1 MGANSST
8 LFAAAA
14 IVSAAGTVASVQS
27 QRGALDREN
36 YRIKTEKQMAKVQ
49 ALEEE
54 NARKRAL
61 NETIANN
68 LAWQS
73 ISGYSD
79 NSRSFLN
86 INNEAKKNASKDIA
100 NIRLM
105 GKNIQNKYQAMLFEN
120 KYKERDLVF
129 GGYVSAISEL
139 TTGYAQWDYYKTDK
153 SKPKFTWNKRTS
165 LNSGL

>member
-1 MGANSST
+1 MGANSGT

-14 IVSAAGTVASVQS
+14 IVSAVGTVASVQS
-27 QRGALDREN
+27 QRGALSREN
-36 YRIKTEKQMAKVQ
+36 YRIETEKKMAALQ

-54 NARKRAL
+54 NARKRVL

-79 NSRSFLN
+79 ESRSFLN
-86 INNEAKKNASKDIA
+86 INTQAKNIANKDIA

-105 GKNIQNKYQAMLFEN
+105 GKNIQNKYSSMLYEN
-120 KYKERDLVF
+120 KYKENDLVF

-139 TTGYAQWDYYKTDK
+139 TTGYAQYDYYKP
-153 SKPKFTWNKRTS
+153 PKKTVT
-165 LNSGL
+165 

>member
-1 MGANSST
+1 MGANSGT

-14 IVSAAGTVASVQS
+14 IVSAVGTVASVQS
-27 QRGALDREN
+27 QRGALSREN
-36 YRIKTEKQMAKVQ
+36 YRIETEKKMAALQ

-54 NARKRAL
+54 NARKRTL

-79 NSRSFLN
+79 ESRSFLN
-86 INNEAKKNASKDIA
+86 INTQAKNIANKDIA

-105 GKNIQNKYQAMLFEN
+105 GKNIQNKYSSMLYEN
-120 KYKERDLVF
+120 KYKENDLVF

-139 TTGYAQWDYYKTDK
+139 TTGYAQYDYYKP
-153 SKPKFTWNKRTS
+153 PKKTVT
-165 LNSGL
+165 